1 MSRRVHHVESLVA
14 DEHLLAVVEV
24 AGPTRVVGVGVQ
36 RCVEGVQHRIELGD
50 VVAVLV
56 GQHDGVETVGVLPDD
71 VDDPVHRTRVDE
83 HRSVALDEIRVAG
96 ERLRV
101 RCHVGYVHTRRWRAA
116 VLMLAAS
123 SPSAYHLQSCN
134 TYPRVAMGFGSYDES
149 EQESQQ
155 IDTDIEEPDQSTLP
169 THDGE
174 VEFEYDDAS
183 SEDLLET
190 FEEIKGH

>member
-1 MSRRVHHVESLVA
+1 
-14 DEHLLAVVEV
+14 
-24 AGPTRVVGVGVQ
+24 
-36 RCVEGVQHRIELGD
+36 
-50 VVAVLV
+50 
-56 GQHDGVETVGVLPDD
+56 
-71 VDDPVHRTRVDE
+71 
-83 HRSVALDEIRVAG
+83 
-96 ERLRV
+96 
-101 RCHVGYVHTRRWRAA
+101 
-116 VLMLAAS
+116 
-123 SPSAYHLQSCN
+123 
-134 TYPRVAMGFGSYDES
+134 MGFGSYDES